1 MLHGVVLELLPNVAP
16 CWLLWPLAF
25 FFCLF
30 LPLPRFSSCLA
41 SCFFL
46 LQLALFWLLALAP
59 CASCLL
65 ASFAVFSSLASCFLF
80 LLLSFCSLLL
90 ASLRNSMPV
99 ACVTRSICSR
109 QHRDP
114 ISELTHI
121 GNSKKRIAS
130 GSQRGVC

>member
-1 MLHGVVLELLPNVAP
+1 MALFWSYCLTSLLAG
-16 CWLLWPLAF
+16 CSGLLLSSSVSSF
-25 FFCLF
+25 LF
-30 LPLPRFSSCLA
+30 PRFSSCLA

-80 LLLSFCSLLL
+80 LLLSFCSFLL

-99 ACVTRSICSR
+99 ACLTRSICSR

-114 ISELTHI
+114 IRELTTVD
-121 GNSKKRIAS
+121 NSKKRIAS